1 MKRILVMILTLA
13 LLFAGCGGKTTG
25 PDGELSAGQT
35 NSEQAENVLNGK
47 EEKAETGKDSWFS
60 PVMDWFSSL
69 FDSDEGGDSPK
80 EGADA
85 APVPD
90 RSISTGLLW
99 LDLAVTEEEIFWCE
113 DGRVFRLDPREEGT
127 TEGTLF
133 YEGMYVTKL
142 ASDGGKLAVCSPDGQ
157 VIMGI
162 PGEEGF
168 EDPADLRL
176 PVPDGCMVS
185 GLVLAGKTVVFLWR
199 SEENGPDRLGYYNL
213 ASEDFIEDTPMEN
226 SGCLLCPGGGSRI
239 FVFWASRTAVSLSM
253 LYSFDVHAM
262 KRIANFPIPSGQ
274 QFNAIGYNP
283 AADRL
288 YALDQSGGISGSFLH
303 VWNPDDPSGSEKIEP
318 HDSIRK
324 SPTKL
329 LFLGGSAV
337 VLKPVDGV
345 ISVCGDYLAENGVVT
360 VLVPETNRIIQDSL
374 GHISYVLKRDHGVK
388 LTVKR
393 MKEEVINTKLLAQ
406 DDDFDLY
413 FADGRL
419 LNLNYPVWE
428 PLEDFPLIKEKTA
441 LLFDDIVRICS
452 VNGHIFGLPY
462 YMQLGNCFLPWNE
475 SVARSCGVEK
485 PKPGWTLDDY
495 TELAKKVREK
505 GCYIDWLRPSVHL
518 QDYMWNFFDPFGT
531 GTVNDDG
538 TILRLLIVRCVQ
550 DEFDEDGTWGE
561 ATGLLWLHDGG
572 FAFGVPEQESLLVD
586 RFCSDGSCVA
596 VLPDYTKSGE
606 RPYPAAL
613 EDAYRTLL
621 WMKDNAEA
629 LGIRPDQLFVGG
641 RGAGGGLTAALC
653 LRARDMRD
661 VRIAFQMPVYP
672 MLDDR
677 MESESARDNNGPVW
691 NSAMNRVAWDLYLR
705 DFKGDEK
712 NGEEG
717 TEVPEIPVYAAPAR
731 EKDLTG
737 MPPACSIVGDLEV
750 LRDETVLYFARM
762 KQAGV
767 PVSLR
772 VYHGCFHAF
781 ETTVLNC
788 SVALNAQRYLL
799 ESFRYAQKHYF
810 APNDPQEISLAEEIR
825 QA

>member
-1 MKRILVMILTLA
+1 MKRILALILTLA

-35 NSEQAENVLNGK
+35 NAEQAENVLNGK

-538 TILRLLIVRCVQ
+538 TILRKYLLWEKELC
-550 DEFDEDGTWGE
+550 DN
-561 ATGLLWLHDGG
+561 GLLFDGNWQEAMDSG
-572 FAFGVPEQESLLVD
+572 KVLFAGHTPSSILYGNRETLVTRPTFDGVERYSDASSFLLMNPQSKHKEAASAVLAEMISPDNVEFSTPNRSVYYFKDFSLYTFNYVVNWQESLD
-586 RFCSDGSCVA
+586 RAKTPEERAEREAKMKADMEESREEDIRSGRYTDIWNMDAETKERYEFYLHVMAHYRLGRSYNEEWLRFAAEEEEKYLNNEQD
-596 VLPDYTKSGE
+596 LDYTVKRILE
-606 RPYPAAL
+606 RAKMVL
-613 EDAYRTLL
+613 E
-621 WMKDNAEA
+621 
-629 LGIRPDQLFVGG
+629 G
-641 RGAGGGLTAALC
+641 
-653 LRARDMRD
+653 
-661 VRIAFQMPVYP
+661 
-672 MLDDR
+672 
-677 MESESARDNNGPVW
+677 
-691 NSAMNRVAWDLYLR
+691 
-705 DFKGDEK
+705 
-712 NGEEG
+712 
-717 TEVPEIPVYAAPAR
+717 
-731 EKDLTG
+731 
-737 MPPACSIVGDLEV
+737 
-750 LRDETVLYFARM
+750 
-762 KQAGV
+762 
-767 PVSLR
+767 
-772 VYHGCFHAF
+772 
-781 ETTVLNC
+781 
-788 SVALNAQRYLL
+788 
-799 ESFRYAQKHYF
+799 
-810 APNDPQEISLAEEIR
+810 
-825 QA
+825 